1 MNLMYEE
8 LARARML
15 EAEEHAAVSR
25 RLARI
30 RSARRW
36 ERRARVAAR
45 RAALARAAC
54 E

>member
-1 MNLMYEE
+1 MNPMFEE

-15 EAEEHAAVSR
+15 EAEEHAAAAR

-36 ERRARVAAR
+36 ERRARNAAR
-45 RAALARAAC
+45 RAEAARALV
-54 E
+54 